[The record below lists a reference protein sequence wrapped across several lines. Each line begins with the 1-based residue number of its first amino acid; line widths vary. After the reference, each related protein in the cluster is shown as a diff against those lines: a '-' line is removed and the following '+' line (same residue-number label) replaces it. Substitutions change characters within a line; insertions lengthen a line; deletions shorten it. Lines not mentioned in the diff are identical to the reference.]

1 MFDYGFADELLKLAG
16 MDWLDKEVGAHKKR
30 QAVSQFTA
38 PVFGAAG
45 RALKSTAAAFPVG
58 GGAKA
63 NPAPPNPGQGKVTA
77 KSMAYSGSS
86 PAAQADRQFM
96 QEARKLD
103 AAKKPASPPMSRAPV
118 RKQQSPLGVSRG
130 GRMGAAQRVLERY

>member
-63 NPAPPNPGQGKVTA
+63 NPAPPDPGQGKVTPKAMARPA
-77 KSMAYSGSS
+77 KPVAS
-86 PAAQADRQFM
+86 PA
-96 QEARKLD
+96 
-103 AAKKPASPPMSRAPV
+103 MSRAPV
-118 RKQQSPLGVSRG
+118 RKEQSNPLGVSRG
-130 GRMGAAQRVLERY
+130 GRMGAAQRVMERY

>member
-45 RALKSTAAAFPVG
+45 RALQSTGSKFPMG
-58 GGAKA
+58 GGAKP
-63 NPAPPNPGQGKVTA
+63 NPAPPNPGQGKVTPKAMATPA
-77 KSMAYSGSS
+77 KLNRG
-86 PAAQADRQFM
+86 PQV
-96 QEARKLD
+96 
-103 AAKKPASPPMSRAPV
+103 SRAKV
-118 RKQQSPLGVSRG
+118 SKEQSGPLGVHRG
-130 GRMGAAQRVLERY
+130 GRMGAAQRVMERY